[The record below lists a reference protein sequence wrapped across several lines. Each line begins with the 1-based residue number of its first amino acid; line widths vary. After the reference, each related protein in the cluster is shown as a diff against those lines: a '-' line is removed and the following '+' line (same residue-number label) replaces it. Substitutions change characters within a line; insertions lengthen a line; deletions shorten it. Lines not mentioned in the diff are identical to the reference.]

1 MRENCLS
8 GSEGGGPD
16 RPVRPPYP
24 YQRPAVTPA
33 KAGVQWFV
41 VWIPAGAG
49 MTASPNLL
57 GDCARAQSGEAAAR

>member
-24 YQRPAVTPA
+24 YQFNGKFWVPAF
-33 KAGVQWFV
+33 AG
-41 VWIPAGAG
+41 
-49 MTASPNLL
+49 TT
-57 GDCARAQSGEAAAR
+57 SGFRLSLRRSGY

>member
-24 YQRPAVTPA
+24 YQAPDVTPA
-33 KAGVQWFV
+33 KAGVQGLSLSRDPGPRV
-41 VWIPAGAG
+41 KPGV
-49 MTASPNLL
+49 TANCVS
-57 GDCARAQSGEAAAR
+57 

>member
-24 YQRPAVTPA
+24 YQAPHVTPA
-33 KAGVQWFV
+33 KAGVVRLKACLDREVQV
-41 VWIPAGAG
+41 P
-49 MTASPNLL
+49 P
-57 GDCARAQSGEAAAR
+57 R

>member
-24 YQRPAVTPA
+24 YQAPDVTPA
-33 KAGVQWFV
+33 KAGVQAPDV
-41 VWIPAGAG
+41 TPAKAG
-49 MTASPNLL
+49 VQAPDVTPAKA
-57 GDCARAQSGEAAAR
+57 GVQAAKQIS

>member
-24 YQRPAVTPA
+24 YQ
-33 KAGVQWFV
+33 
-41 VWIPAGAG
+41 
-49 MTASPNLL
+49 
-57 GDCARAQSGEAAAR
+57 AANRFLNPSHTLDTGFRRYDGH